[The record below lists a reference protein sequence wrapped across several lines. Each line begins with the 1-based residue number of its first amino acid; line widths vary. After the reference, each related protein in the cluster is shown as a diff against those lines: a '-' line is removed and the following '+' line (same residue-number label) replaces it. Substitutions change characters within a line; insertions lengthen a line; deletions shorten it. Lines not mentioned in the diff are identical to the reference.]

1 MKTPAFWQTKN
12 VLSTL
17 LLPLSA
23 VYWLAA
29 TLRKYGAPKPEPLS
43 IPVICI
49 GNLTAGG
56 SGKTPTAIAI
66 AERLKA
72 KNVNAYFLSRGY
84 GGSLVGP
91 VLVNPDIHTAREV
104 GDEPLLLA
112 RTLPT
117 VVAKDRRAG
126 AFFAIEQGAF
136 AIVMDDGLQ
145 NITLAK
151 TLSLL
156 VMDGRYGFGNG
167 RLLPAGPLR
176 ETPASGLA
184 HIDAGIVIGDGS
196 FKPSSDVPVIPATL
210 APSPAAVVLRG
221 RSVFA
226 FCGIAYPQKFFD
238 TLTLLGA
245 NIVGSVSFPD
255 HYLYREGEMKKLAE
269 RAKHANGILVTTAKD
284 AVRLRA
290 EWKSLVTVVD
300 VTLTF
305 PQPEPLDAL
314 LDKALRQTW

>member
-12 VLSTL
+12 ILSTL
-17 LLPLSA
+17 LLPLAA
-23 VYWLAA
+23 VYGLAV
-29 TLRKYGAPKPEPLS
+29 LLQKYAAPKPEPLS

-66 AERLKA
+66 AERLKV
-72 KNVNAYFLSRGY
+72 KNINAYFLSRGY
-84 GGSLVGP
+84 GGSLAGP

-117 VVAKDRRAG
+117 VVAKNRRAG
-126 AFFAIEQGAF
+126 ALYAVQQGAR

-145 NITLAK
+145 NVTLTK

-176 ETPASGLA
+176 EMPTTGLA
-184 HIDAGIVIGDGS
+184 YVDAAIVIGDG
-196 FKPSSDVPVIPATL
+196 FKPPGNVPVIPATL
-210 APSPAAVVLRG
+210 APSPAAAVLRG

-245 NIVGSVSFPD
+245 NIVGGASFPD
-255 HYLYREGEMKKLAE
+255 HYLYREGEMKKLAK
-269 RAKHANGILVTTAKD
+269 RAKRSNGILVTTAKD

-300 VTLTF
+300 VTLNF
-305 PQPEPLDAL
+305 PQPELLDAL